1 MTKTEYQ
8 SIRGE
13 QDFLCRYFNKMSKN
27 NLDNRMFSALLAM
40 WLMQNSV
47 HPQQG
52 IEIIVNFLDKK
63 YE

>member
-13 QDFLCRYFNKMSKN
+13 KDFLCRYFNKMSKN
-27 NLDNRMFSALLAM
+27 NLDNRMFSSLLAM
-40 WLMQNSV
+40 WLMQIGV

>member
-27 NLDNRMFSALLAM
+27 NLDNRVFSTMLTM
-40 WLMQNSV
+40 WIMQIGL

-52 IEIIVNFLDKK
+52 VQQILNFLDKR